1 MRFPLK
7 ITEQFILEPVLHLLG
22 VKPESSYV
30 EIADGQ
36 LEVRMGIWF
45 HEHLPLAD
53 VRQIAPSDWPWW
65 GGLGV
70 KLIPH
75 GVGVI
80 GSLEGVVSIELTSP
94 RKMRV
99 LFPVEVDRL
108 AVSVEDRDGFLAAL
122 SQATKLPISPHVP
135 FSMKG

>member
-1 MRFPLK
+1 MRYPIK

-30 EIADGQ
+30 DVADGK
-36 LEVRMGIWF
+36 LDVRMGFWF
-45 HEHLPLAD
+45 HEEIPIAD
-53 VRQIAPSDWPWW
+53 VKHIAPSDWPWW

-75 GVGVI
+75 GVGVV
-80 GSLEGVVSIELTSP
+80 GALEGVVLIELAAK

-99 LFPVEVDRL
+99 LFPVEADRI
-108 AVSVEDRDGFLAAL
+108 AVSIEDREGFLGEL
-122 SQATKLPISPHVP
+122 SKLTGLTIAPHVH
-135 FSMKG
+135 FSLK